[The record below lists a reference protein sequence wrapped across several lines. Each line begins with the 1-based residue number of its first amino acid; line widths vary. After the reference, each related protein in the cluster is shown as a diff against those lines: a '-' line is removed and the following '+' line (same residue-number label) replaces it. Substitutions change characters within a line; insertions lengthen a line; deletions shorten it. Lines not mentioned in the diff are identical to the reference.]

1 MSLEHFRDPLREFVP
16 AQFRPINFFAE
27 RRDGLACREPTG
39 SIRPVAAH
47 DRATSVVELLQ
58 SFPLSL
64 RGFGLRRVH
73 HLLLAAAY
81 AAFLVAVKVGLS
93 LTGVWVKSILYVTRV
108 LHPSP
113 FSSSARL

>member
-47 DRATSVVELLQ
+47 DRATSVVELFQ
-58 SFPLSL
+58 SFPLWL

-73 HLLLAAAY
+73 HLLRGY
-81 AAFLVAVKVGLS
+81 PRP
-93 LTGVWVKSILYVTRV
+93 LTRPLFY
-108 LHPSP
+108 PY
-113 FSSSARL
+113 

>member
-39 SIRPVAAH
+39 SIRPFAAH
-47 DRATSVVELLQ
+47 DRATPVVELLQ
-58 SFPLSL
+58 SFPLWL

-73 HLLLAAAY
+73 HLLRGFPISY
-81 AAFLVAVKVGLS
+81 PKQIEVFVAFRQGCRS
-93 LTGVWVKSILYVTRV
+93 CRI
-108 LHPSP
+108 P
-113 FSSSARL
+113 